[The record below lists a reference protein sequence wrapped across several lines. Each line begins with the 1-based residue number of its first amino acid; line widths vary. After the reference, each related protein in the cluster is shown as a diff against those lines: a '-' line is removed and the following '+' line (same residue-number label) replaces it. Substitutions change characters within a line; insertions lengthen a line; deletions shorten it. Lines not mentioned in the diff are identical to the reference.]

1 MMTTMTTLTER
12 DTELYRRHADE
23 LIRYATVLVGPA
35 DAPDVVTDAVLAAFG
50 SRGWREV
57 EHPRAYLF
65 RSVLYTATSW
75 KRSAG
80 RRHRREVVVAMRPAT
95 APPAPDGEID
105 AHRALAH
112 LSPQQRA
119 IVYLA
124 YWDDLT
130 PAQIATTL
138 GLTEGS
144 VRKQLAR
151 ARAHLR
157 SVLTRGG
164 TDHA

>member
-12 DTELYRRHADE
+12 DAELYRRHADE

-50 SRGWREV
+50 ARSWRDV

-65 RSVLYTATSW
+65 RSVLNTATSW

-80 RRHRREVVVAMRPAT
+80 RRQRREEVVAMRPAA

-119 IVYLA
+119 VVYLA

-130 PAQIATTL
+130 PAQIAITL